1 MQAVTYSAADAR
13 RGLLFI
19 IMTALLWGTVG
30 VASRAIYEMADTN
43 ALSIGFFRLAFAAP
57 VLLLACWRMV
67 GRRMV
72 LVVRRDLRLMLVMG
86 LAMALYQVCYFG
98 AVERLGV
105 TISVLVAI
113 CTAPVMVALLSSLLL
128 GERLTLRVLLALAC
142 ALVGTVLLVG
152 QPDASAVQPVSAGGV
167 LLALG
172 AGGSYAVVAL
182 CSRALAGN
190 YHPLQSI
197 SIAFSLGALLLLPF
211 ALLTGGGLVLA
222 YPPQGWL
229 LLLYLGLLP
238 TVLGYLLFVWG
249 LRTTTATVA
258 SIATLLEPLTSALL
272 AWLIFREQPGPQGL
286 QGAALLLVALSL
298 LLWRPAPR

>member
-1 MQAVTYSAADAR
+1 
-13 RGLLFI
+13 
-19 IMTALLWGTVG
+19 
-30 VASRAIYEMADTN
+30 
-43 ALSIGFFRLAFAAP
+43 
-57 VLLLACWRMV
+57 
-67 GRRMV
+67 
-72 LVVRRDLRLMLVMG
+72 
-86 LAMALYQVCYFG
+86 
-98 AVERLGV
+98 
-105 TISVLVAI
+105 
-113 CTAPVMVALLSSLLL
+113 MVALLSSVLL

-142 ALVGTVLLVG
+142 ALGGTVLLVG
-152 QPDASAVQPVSAGGV
+152 QPDESAMQQVSVGGV

-172 AGGSYAVVAL
+172 AGGSYAVLAL

-190 YHPLQSI
+190 YHPLQPI

-211 ALLTGGGLVLA
+211 ALLTGGGLVLN

-272 AWLIFREQPGPQGL
+272 AWLIFREQLGPQGL